1 MMKDRYSPEHRE
13 INPKRPEARY
23 AYYRRCQEFRNNGE
37 QCKAPAEKGSH
48 ICYAH
53 AGQRAMALRR
63 EGERRAVLAEAV
75 AEMRR
80 KGRQKFEMADLLT
93 DFKGIQVTL
102 AVTARAVIDGRI
114 DCKTAGRLLVQLQ
127 MASKLLWLY
136 HRGHRET
143 QRKARALT
151 TKDTKKHE
159 GFLQI
164 CAIERGPSKVGH
176 LPEQTAEVPSTPST
190 CSIVHLQAKGR
201 SEQAWDHE
209 KVLELRAKVSGK
221 STSNPEST
229 KTARKITIRSPEG
242 LVSGCCT
249 FWQRAARPTLL
260 IA

>member
-1 MMKDRYSPEHRE
+1 MSEQGDRNKDRVAARAPED
-13 INPKRPEARY
+13 RY

-80 KGRQKFEMADLLT
+80 KDRQKFEMANLLT

-127 MASKLLWLY
+127 MASKLL
-136 HRGHRET
+136 RMVHREGHEET
-143 QRKARALT
+143 QISP
-151 TKDTKKHE
+151 
-159 GFLQI
+159 QI
-164 CAIERGPSKVGH
+164 CAVERGRSKVGN
-176 LPEQTAEVPSTPST
+176 LPEQTVEIPSTAST
-190 CSIVHLQAKGR
+190 CSIVDFRAKGR
-201 SEQAWDHE
+201 SEQASNHE
-209 KVLELRAKVSGK
+209 KALELRIKAAVK

-229 KTARKITIRSPEG
+229 KTARKITIRSPEPA
-242 LVSGCCT
+242 VSGSCT
-249 FWQRAARPTLL
+249 FWQCAAKPTLL
-260 IA
+260 TA